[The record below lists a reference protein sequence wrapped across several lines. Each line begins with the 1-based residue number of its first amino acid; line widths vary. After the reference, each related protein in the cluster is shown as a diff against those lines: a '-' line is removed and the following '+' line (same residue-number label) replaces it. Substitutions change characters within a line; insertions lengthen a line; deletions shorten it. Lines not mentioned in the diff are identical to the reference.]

1 MIRAEMA
8 SAPSSAMLGSDPAS
22 CQDPDD
28 LLPTPHSNSPGLF
41 CPMDIGLGKG
51 RDIPV
56 GLILRFMGEM
66 WG

>member
-1 MIRAEMA
+1 
-8 SAPSSAMLGSDPAS
+8 MLGSDPAS

-56 GLILRFMGEM
+56 VGLILRFMGEM